1 MSPLAGLLAGVGLD
15 AGLAAQAD
23 LTGEDPALPSS
34 FRIGE
39 AAQTSIA
46 ALGLAAASLHAARG
60 GAMQRVAVAVRDAA
74 AEFRSERHLRV
85 NDQAPADPWDAIAG
99 AYATAH
105 GGVVRLHTNFP
116 HHRDGILALLG
127 CANARA
133 AVAEALAQRDAL
145 AFETEA
151 TGAGMCV
158 SAMRSFAEWD
168 AHPQARHLATTP
180 LVTIERIGDAP
191 PRPLPAAAS
200 RPLEGLRVLD
210 LTRVIAGPVAS
221 RGLAAHGAEV
231 LHITGP
237 HLPSIQTLVVDTGR
251 GKRCATLDLRDAAD
265 AARLDALAAMADAF
279 VQSYRAGSLA
289 AKGFSAEA
297 LAVRHPGIVVGELCA
312 YGWGGP
318 WANKRGFD
326 SLVQTSTGFN
336 VAEAEAAGVAAPKV
350 LPCQPLDHASGYL
363 LAMGVVAAWHRRAT
377 EGGSWRVRVTLA
389 RTGLWLRSL
398 GRLEDG
404 LQGHDPKH
412 EELLDLLETE
422 DGPFGR
428 VQHIRHA
435 ARMSLTPA
443 RWSRPAEPLGASP
456 AAWPTD

>member
-1 MSPLAGLLAGVGLD
+1 VSTLAGLLAGAGLEP
-15 AGLAAQAD
+15 GLAAQAD
-23 LTGEDPALPSS
+23 LTGADPALPSS

-39 AAQTSIA
+39 AAQASIA

-60 GAMQRVAVAVRDAA
+60 GAMQRVAVSMDDAA
-74 AEFRSERHLRV
+74 AEFHSERHLRV
-85 NDQAPADPWDAIAG
+85 NDAAPADPWDAIAG
-99 AYATAH
+99 AYPTRD
-105 GGVVRLHTNFP
+105 GVVRLHTNFP
-116 HHRDGILALLG
+116 HHRDGILKLLG
-127 CANARA
+127 CANDRA
-133 AVAEALAQRDAL
+133 AVAAEFLRRDAI

-151 TGAGMCV
+151 TAAGLCV

-168 AHPQARHLATTP
+168 AHPQAQHLATTP
-180 LVTIERIGDAP
+180 VLAIERIGDAP
-191 PRPLPAAAS
+191 PRPLPAAGS
-200 RPLEGLRVLD
+200 RPLEGFRVLD
-210 LTRVIAGPVAS
+210 LTRVIAGPVAA
-221 RGLAAHGAEV
+221 RGLAVHGAEV

-237 HLPSIQTLVVDTGR
+237 HLPSIPTLVVDTGR
-251 GKRCATLDLRDAAD
+251 GKRCAMLDLRDAGD
-265 AARLDALAAMADAF
+265 VARLDGLAAGADAF
-279 VQSYRAGSLA
+279 VQSYRAGALA

-297 LAVRHPGIVVGELCA
+297 LAELHPGIVVGELCA

-363 LAMGVVAAWHRRAT
+363 LALGVVAAWHRRAV

-398 GRLEDG
+398 GRIEGFGAVPHAPALV
-404 LQGHDPKH
+404 
-412 EELLDLLETE
+412 TE
-422 DGPFGR
+422 DGPFGLVR
-428 VQHIRHA
+428 HLPHA

-443 RWSRPAEPLGASP
+443 VWSRPAEPLGASP
-456 AAWPTD
+456 SAWA

>member
-1 MSPLAGLLAGVGLD
+1 MTALAGLLAAVGLD
-15 AGLAAQAD
+15 SGLAQHAD
-23 LTGEDPALPSS
+23 LTGADPALPSS

-39 AAQTSIA
+39 AAQASIA

-60 GAMQRVAVAVRDAA
+60 GPMQRVAVAMRDAG

-85 NDQAPADPWDAIAG
+85 GDMAPADPWDAIAG
-99 AYATAH
+99 AYPTAK

-127 CANARA
+127 CGPDRA
-133 AVAEALAQRDAL
+133 AVAAALAQRDAVG
-145 AFETEA
+145 FETEA
-151 TGAGMCV
+151 TAAGLCV

-168 AHPQARHLATTP
+168 QHPQAQHLAGTP

-191 PRPLPAAAS
+191 PRPLPAAAQ

-210 LTRVIAGPVAS
+210 LTRVIAGPVAA

-237 HLPSIQTLVVDTGR
+237 HLPSIPTLVVDTGR
-251 GKRCATLDLRDAAD
+251 GKRCATLDLREGTD
-265 AARLDALAAMADAF
+265 AARLAALAAGADVF

-289 AKGFSAEA
+289 ARGFSAEA
-297 LAVRHPGIVVGELCA
+297 LAARQPGIVVGELCA

-336 VAEAEAAGVAAPKV
+336 IAEAEAAGEAPPKV

-363 LAMGVVAAWHRRAT
+363 LALGVVAAWHRRAT

-389 RTGLWLRSL
+389 RTGLWLRGL
-398 GRLEDG
+398 GRLDDG
-404 LQGHDPKH
+404 LQGHDPRR
-412 EELLDLLETE
+412 EELLDLMETE
-422 DGPFGR
+422 DGAFGR

-443 RWSRPAEPLGASP
+443 GWSRPAEPLGASP
-456 AAWPTD
+456 AAWAG

>member
-1 MSPLAGLLAGVGLD
+1 MSTLSDLLAG
-15 AGLAAQAD
+15 AGLEPGLTAQAD
-23 LTGEDPALPSS
+23 LTGADPALPSS

-39 AAQTSIA
+39 AAQASIA
-46 ALGLAAASLHAARG
+46 ALGLAVASLHAARG
-60 GAMQRVAVAVRDAA
+60 GAMQRVAVAMDDAA
-74 AEFRSERHLRV
+74 AEFHSERYLRIG
-85 NDQAPADPWDAIAG
+85 DTPPADPWDAIAG
-99 AYATAH
+99 AYGTAD

-116 HHRDGILALLG
+116 HHRDGILKLLG
-127 CANARA
+127 CAYDRA
-133 AVAEALAQRDAL
+133 AVTEALARRKAI

-151 TGAGMCV
+151 TAAGLCV

-168 AHPQARHLATTP
+168 AHPQAQHLATTP
-180 LVTIERIGDAP
+180 LLTIERIGDAS
-191 PRPLPAAAS
+191 PRPLPAVAN
-200 RPLEGLRVLD
+200 RPLEGFRVLD
-210 LTRVIAGPVAS
+210 LTRVIAGPVAA
-221 RGLAAHGAEV
+221 RGLAVHGAEV

-237 HLPSIQTLVVDTGR
+237 HLPSIPTLVVDTGR
-251 GKRCATLDLRDAAD
+251 GKRCATLDLRDAGD
-265 AARLDALAAMADAF
+265 AARLDGLAAGADAF
-279 VQSYRAGSLA
+279 VQSYRAGALA

-297 LAVRHPGIVVGELCA
+297 LAARHPGIVVGELCA

-363 LAMGVVAAWHRRAT
+363 LALGVVAAWHRRAV

-398 GRLEDG
+398 GRIEGFGAVPHAPSLVA
-404 LQGHDPKH
+404 
-412 EELLDLLETE
+412 EE
-422 DGPFGR
+422 GPFG
-428 VQHIRHA
+428 VVRHLPHS

-443 RWSRPAEPLGASP
+443 VWSRPAEPLGASLP
-456 AAWPTD
+456 AWA

>member
-1 MSPLAGLLAGVGLD
+1 VSTLAGLLADVGLEP
-15 AGLAAQAD
+15 GLAGQAD
-23 LTGEDPALPSS
+23 LSGADPALPSS

-39 AAQTSIA
+39 AAQASIA

-60 GAMQRVAVAVRDAA
+60 GAMQRVAVAMDDAA
-74 AEFRSERHLRV
+74 AEFHSERYLRIG
-85 NDQAPADPWDAIAG
+85 DTPPADPWDAIAG
-99 AYATAH
+99 AYPTRD
-105 GGVVRLHTNFP
+105 GVVRLHTNFP
-116 HHRDGILALLG
+116 HHRDGILKLLG
-127 CANARA
+127 CANDRA
-133 AVAEALAQRDAL
+133 AVAAALLRRDAI

-151 TGAGMCV
+151 TAAGLCV

-168 AHPQARHLATTP
+168 AHPQAQHLATTP
-180 LVTIERIGDAP
+180 LVAIERIGDAP
-191 PRPLPAAAS
+191 ARPLPATAS

-210 LTRVIAGPVAS
+210 LTRVIAGPVAA

-237 HLPSIQTLVVDTGR
+237 HLPSIPTLVVDTGR
-251 GKRCATLDLRDAAD
+251 GKRCAMLDLRDAGD
-265 AARLDALAAMADAF
+265 AARLDALAAGADAF

-297 LAVRHPGIVVGELCA
+297 LAGRHPGIVVGELCA

-318 WANKRGFD
+318 WAKKRGFD

-350 LPCQPLDHASGYL
+350 MPCQPLDHASGYL
-363 LAMGVVAAWHRRAT
+363 LALGVVAAWHRRAV

-389 RTGLWLRSL
+389 RTGLWLRGL
-398 GRLEDG
+398 GRIDG
-404 LQGHDPKH
+404 FGAVPHAP
-412 EELLDLLETE
+412 ELVVE
-422 DGPFGR
+422 DGPFGL
-428 VQHIRHA
+428 VRHLPHS

-443 RWSRPAEPLGASP
+443 MWSRPAEPLGASLP
-456 AAWPTD
+456 AWA

>member
-1 MSPLAGLLAGVGLD
+1 MTTLAGLLAGAGLD
-15 AGLAAQAD
+15 PSLVAQAD
-23 LTGEDPALPSS
+23 LSGADPALPSS

-39 AAQTSIA
+39 AAQASIA

-60 GAMQRVAVAVRDAA
+60 GAMQRVAVAMEDAA
-74 AEFRSERHLRV
+74 AEFHSERYLRIG
-85 NDQAPADPWDAIAG
+85 DTPPTDPWDAIAG
-99 AYATAH
+99 AYGTAD

-116 HHRDGILALLG
+116 HHRDGILKLLG
-127 CANARA
+127 CANDRA
-133 AVAEALAQRDAL
+133 AVAEALGRRKAIP
-145 AFETEA
+145 FETEA
-151 TGAGMCV
+151 TAAGLCV

-168 AHPQARHLATTP
+168 AHPQAQHLATTP
-180 LVTIERIGDAP
+180 VLAIERIGDAD

-200 RPLEGLRVLD
+200 RPLDGFRVLD
-210 LTRVIAGPVAS
+210 LTRVIAGPVAA

-231 LHITGP
+231 LHITAP
-237 HLPSIQTLVVDTGR
+237 HLPSIPTLVVDTGR
-251 GKRCATLDLRDAAD
+251 GKRCAMLDLRDAGD
-265 AARLDALAAMADAF
+265 VARLDGLAAGADAF

-297 LAVRHPGIVVGELCA
+297 LAARHPGIVVGELCA

-336 VAEAEAAGVAAPKV
+336 VAEAEAAGVAPPKV

-363 LAMGVVAAWHRRAT
+363 LALGVVAAWHRRAV

-389 RTGLWLRSL
+389 RTGLWLRGL
-398 GRLEDG
+398 GRIDG
-404 LQGHDPKH
+404 FGATPHVP
-412 EELLDLLETE
+412 ELVVE
-422 DGPFGR
+422 DGPFGLVR
-428 VQHIRHA
+428 HLPHA

-443 RWSRPAEPLGASP
+443 FWSRPAEPLGASP
-456 AAWPTD
+456 AAWA